1 MNQEQ
6 KEYKELLEQQLQN
19 TKEQIQILDEMDF
32 KLHEMKKIAEYAAGD
47 GLSPEERSNSNK
59 QIEQLK
65 KEVDSLETLRYAN
78 YH

>member
-32 KLHEMKKIAEYAAGD
+32 KLREMKEIAECAARD
-47 GLSPEERSNSNK
+47 KLSPKERFNSNK
-59 QIEQLK
+59 QMEKLK
-65 KEVDSLETLRYAN
+65 KDFESLKALRHAN